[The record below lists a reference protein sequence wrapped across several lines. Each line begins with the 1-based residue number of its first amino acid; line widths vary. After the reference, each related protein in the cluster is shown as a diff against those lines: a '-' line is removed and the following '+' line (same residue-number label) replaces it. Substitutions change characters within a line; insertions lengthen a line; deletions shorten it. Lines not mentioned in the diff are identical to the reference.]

1 MRITGA
7 KSVRCSQW
15 SHPAWG
21 RAPPTSALSVWL
33 AAHCHR
39 DHGTAPDI
47 LTLKTRPVGGPYHRH
62 LGPHY
67 SGCPILRS
75 LAPSQ
80 ALAQDER
87 LRGRPGSE
95 AGVEGHKAELA
106 PGHGDLQVQLGSAG
120 NLGSWTPIEEAK
132 TYAESP
138 LPAPPPPGAR
148 ESDCRLVWPSSAP
161 GSLQPWLYYEFALC
175 DLVEVHCSTRAST

>member
-1 MRITGA
+1 MLPVEP
-7 KSVRCSQW
+7 S
-15 SHPAWG
+15 AWG
-21 RAPPTSALSVWL
+21 RAPPTSALTGWL
-33 AAHCHR
+33 AAHYHR

-47 LTLKTRPVGGPYHRH
+47 LTLKPRPVGGPYHRH

-106 PGHGDLQVQLGSAG
+106 PGHGDLQAQLGSVG

-138 LPAPPPPGAR
+138 LPAPPPTTWGQGV
-148 ESDCRLVWPSSAP
+148 RLQA
-161 GSLQPWLYYEFALC
+161 GLAQQRPWVPPALA
-175 DLVEVHCSTRAST
+175 LL

>member
-1 MRITGA
+1 MRIIGA
-7 KSVRCSQW
+7 TSVRCSQW

-21 RAPPTSALSVWL
+21 RAPPTSALAGWL
-33 AAHCHR
+33 AAHYHR

-47 LTLKTRPVGGPYHRH
+47 LTLKPRPVGGPYHRH
-62 LGPHY
+62 LSPHY

-106 PGHGDLQVQLGSAG
+106 PGHGDLQAQLGSAG

-138 LPAPPPPGAR
+138 LPAPPPTWGR
-148 ESDCRLVWPSSAP
+148 GVRLQA
-161 GSLQPWLYYEFALC
+161 GLAQQRPWVPPALA
-175 DLVEVHCSTRAST
+175 LL